1 MMFVSPR
8 RRLTV
13 MLLLVVLQLGC
24 MGNDIVAPEEIED
37 PSSIAMYFPGRGLSW
52 DSRTAAE
59 IGWDQSS
66 LSDAIEFAVANN
78 AETPADLRAFLD
90 GLGEGAPGQ
99 EITGAVKDRGGA
111 TGMIVHRGYIVAEWG
126 DTARTDMAFAVGEAF
141 TATAIGLA
149 LDRGLILAATDPV
162 GGYVQDDGYK
172 SPHNTPITWLQTLQQ
187 TSEWVGD
194 VWDRPD
200 SADRT
205 EGPDRTPVAA
215 GTFWEANGV
224 RTDRAI
230 LSATQVWGESLADVI
245 DREIMTPVGA
255 SRSWRWQ
262 GYRNSVIDVG
272 GNEIAAVAGTG
283 RWGGGLWMSTRDLA
297 RFGILWARGGLWRE
311 DQILSPEFVV
321 AATTPS
327 ALNPTHGYMWRL
339 NTDGA
344 LWPAA
349 SSESFGAAGLGD
361 NLLWIDP
368 GNELVVV
375 VRWIKSG
382 SQNGLLERVLAALN

>member
-1 MMFVSPR
+1 
-8 RRLTV
+8 
-13 MLLLVVLQLGC
+13 
-24 MGNDIVAPEEIED
+24 
-37 PSSIAMYFPGRGLSW
+37 
-52 DSRTAAE
+52 
-59 IGWDQSS
+59 
-66 LSDAIEFAVANN
+66 
-78 AETPADLRAFLD
+78 
-90 GLGEGAPGQ
+90 
-99 EITGAVKDRGGA
+99 
-111 TGMIVHRGYIVAEWG
+111 
-126 DTARTDMAFAVGEAF
+126 MAFAVGEAF